1 MSIAI
6 IDSGI
11 NLNYNI
17 FKNKNIIGINLD
29 NYSEKIDDLIDYSG
43 HGTSCASE
51 ILRLN
56 PKEELKIIKILNEN
70 SQSSIKKLIEA
81 IEYSS
86 ELPDVKIISISAST
100 TKYNELNDLKK
111 IVDYTTKK
119 KNKLIISASDNR
131 NIVSYPSYLKN
142 VIGVQ
147 RSISD
152 INTYWFNKK
161 YDIQCICKGR
171 FRLLPS
177 KNKNYCFFGG
187 NSYCTAYF
195 SGIISKMNLPE
206 LDMNKK
212 LDIIEKNAD
221 RTIWTKNNISITKD
235 FYYKELDTY
244 TFEDY
249 EKIEN
254 LKKII
259 LKFNRNIIFN
269 NSQKLY
275 EQIGLINVFYFINYL
290 NKELKIN
297 LNYTDITSDNLISI
311 VSLNNFINNYL
322 KENYL

>member
-1 MSIAI
+1 MEDKMSVAV

-11 NLNYNI
+11 NLDYRI
-17 FKNKNIIGINLD
+17 FENKSITGINLD
-29 NYSEKIDDLIDYSG
+29 NYSEKIIDLIDYSG

-56 PKEELKIIKILNEN
+56 PKEELRIIKILNEK

-86 ELPDVKIISISAST
+86 EIPDVKIISISAST
-100 TKYNELNDLKK
+100 TKCNELNSLKK
-111 IVDYTTKK
+111 IIDYTTKK
-119 KNKLIISASDNR
+119 KNKLIISSSDNR
-131 NIVSYPSYLKN
+131 NIFSYPSHLKN

-152 INTYWFNKK
+152 IKKYWFNKK

-177 KNKNYCFFGG
+177 KNKNYSFFGG

-195 SGIISKMNLPE
+195 SGVVSKMNLPE
-206 LDMNKK
+206 LNIDKK

-221 RTIWTKNNISITKD
+221 KTIWTKQNINITKD
-235 FYYKELDTY
+235 YESSDKY
-244 TFEDY
+244 TLEEY

-259 LKFNRNIIFN
+259 LKFNNNITFD

-275 EQIGLINVFYFINYL
+275 NQIGLINIFYFINYL
-290 NKELKIN
+290 NKELKLN
-297 LNYTDITSDNLISI
+297 LNYTDITSDDLNSI
-311 VSLNNFINNYL
+311 ITLNKFINNYL
-322 KENYL
+322 K